1 MISVLLCT
9 TGKSLYIL
17 YTVQTIPDRL
27 YPTVS
32 RPESIRD
39 CKLTIFFSTTACAR
53 DRNQPVITKP
63 DGSHLTLT
71 KGDSLS
77 EWDIKQINMVY
88 QCDQTPP
95 TTTSPPTTV
104 PPTTAE
110 PEPEGI
116 SVKAGNMDLTGVSRD
131 NRLWTFTPNTEKL
144 DIENLQKSKIYL
156 MAYFDNLTPE
166 DIEKAK
172 GAALLYFKYPMP
184 DNDASCLLDRFED
197 HPLK

>member
-1 MISVLLCT
+1 M
-9 TGKSLYIL
+9 
-17 YTVQTIPDRL
+17 
-27 YPTVS
+27 
-32 RPESIRD
+32 
-39 CKLTIFFSTTACAR
+39 
-53 DRNQPVITKP
+53 
-63 DGSHLTLT
+63 TLT

-88 QCDQTPP
+88 KCDLAPP

-104 PPTTAE
+104 PPTTVRPTTVR

-144 DIENLQKSKIYL
+144 AVENLEKSKIYL
-156 MAYFDNLTPE
+156 MAYFDNLTPD

-172 GAALLYFKYPMP
+172 NAALLYFRYPMP
-184 DNDASCLLDRFED
+184 DNDASCLLDRFD
-197 HPLK
+197 DNPLN